1 MHDGSSIHLYTMA
14 DESLDPFDRRSA
26 INALEDQ
33 RATSDSILTGLIYMD
48 KDSRDLHDV
57 LETSQR
63 PLNTSW
69 QEGDLCPGN
78 KMLENINASL
88 R

>member
-1 MHDGSSIHLYTMA
+1 MNERTVLVVD
-14 DESLDPFDRRSA
+14 DESA
-26 INALEDQ
+26 IRDMLRMALEDH
-33 RATSDSILTGLIYMD
+33 REKGSILTGLVYMD

-63 PLNTSW
+63 PLNTLT
-69 QEGDLCPGN
+69 EGDLCPGN
-78 KMLENINASL
+78 QMLENINASL

>member
-1 MHDGSSIHLYTMA
+1 MHDGSSIHLYKHA
-14 DESLDPFDRRSA
+14 ENLDPFDRGSA
-26 INALEDQ
+26 MLALETH
-33 RATSDSILTGLIYMD
+33 RDSGNILTGLIYMD
-48 KDSRDLHDV
+48 KGSRDLHDV

-63 PLNTSW
+63 PLN
-69 QEGDLCPGN
+69 QLDEGDLCPGN

>member
-1 MHDGSSIHLYTMA
+1 MVAL
-14 DESLDPFDRRSA
+14 ESYRRSG
-26 INALEDQ
+26 Q
-33 RATSDSILTGLIYMD
+33 ILTGLIYMD

-63 PLNTSW
+63 PLNTLT
-69 QEGDLCPGN
+69 EDDLCPGSRV
-78 KMLENINASL
+78 LENINESL

>member
-1 MHDGSSIHLYTMA
+1 MHDGSSIHLYKV
-14 DESLDPFDRRSA
+14 DEELDPFNRRSA
-26 INALEDQ
+26 MMTLEDH
-33 RATSDSILTGLIYMD
+33 RETGSILTGLIYMD
-48 KDSRDLHDV
+48 RDSRDLHDV

-63 PLNTSW
+63 PLNELR
-69 QEGDLCPGN
+69 EGDLCPGN

>member
-1 MHDGSSIHLYTMA
+1 MHDGSTIHLHKMA
-14 DESLDPFDRRSA
+14 EGLDPFNRRSA
-26 INALEDQ
+26 MMALEDH
-33 RATSDSILTGLIYMD
+33 REKGSILTGLVDMD

-63 PLNTSW
+63 PLNTLT
-69 QEGDLCPGN
+69 EGDLCPGN
-78 KMLENINASL
+78 QMLENINASL

>member
-1 MHDGSSIHLYTMA
+1 MM
-14 DESLDPFDRRSA
+14 
-26 INALEDQ
+26 ALESY
-33 RATSDSILTGLIYMD
+33 RTSGQILTGLIYMD

-63 PLNTSW
+63 PLNTLTES
-69 QEGDLCPGN
+69 DLCPGN
-78 KMLENINASL
+78 RALENINASL